1 MSGNPD
7 DSPITVF
14 SRRALAAEPFRVM
27 EILAEAR
34 RAEQAGA
41 DIIHLEVGEPD
52 FATPR
57 PVVEKAA
64 NCARHGLVRYT
75 AAEGLR
81 ELRVAISEDYR
92 RLHGLEIDPDRVI
105 ITAGAS
111 AALQLALACTTD
123 AGDSVILPDPGYPCN
138 RQFVSVLGAEPVMLP
153 VDASTAFQ
161 PTPEQVAAT
170 WKTNTRAIVLAS
182 PANPT
187 GNCFPSAHLSA
198 LTQLLRQRNGF
209 LIMDEIYNR
218 LVFDRSPETVLTHC
232 PEAFVVNSFSK
243 YAAMTGW
250 RLGWMVV
257 PEAAID
263 PVRRLA
269 QNLFVAPSTVAQHA
283 ALALFDSSVDALLQ
297 MRIRSLATRR
307 DFLLAELPSLGL
319 KIRSIPDG
327 AFYIYADCSA
337 LGADSEV
344 ICARILRDAHV
355 ALTPGTD
362 FSTVT
367 GRQHLRIAYTQ
378 PLERLKLAVERI
390 AETPGLV

>member
-1 MSGNPD
+1 MSENPE
-7 DSPITVF
+7 PLIRVAF

-34 RAEQAGA
+34 RAERAGA
-41 DIIHLEVGEPD
+41 NIIHLEVGEPD

-64 NCARHGLVRYT
+64 SCARTGLVRYT
-75 AAEGLR
+75 AAEGLP
-81 ELRVAISEDYR
+81 ELRAAISEQYR
-92 RLHGLEIDPDRVI
+92 HLHGLEIDPNRVI

-123 AGDSVILPDPGYPCN
+123 VGDSVLLPDPGYPCN
-138 RQFVSVLGAEPVMLP
+138 RQFVAILGAESIMLE
-153 VDASTAFQ
+153 VDARTAFQ
-161 PTPEQVAAT
+161 PTPEQVAVA
-170 WKTNTRAIVLAS
+170 WRANTRAVVLAS

-187 GNCFPSAHLSA
+187 GNCFPAAHMSE
-198 LTQLLRQRNGF
+198 LTQVLRQRNGF

-218 LVFDRSPETVLTHC
+218 LVFERSPETALTYC

-283 ALALFDSSVDALLQ
+283 ALALFDPTVDSLLQ
-297 MRIRSLATRR
+297 TRIRALATRR
-307 DFLLAELPSLGL
+307 DFLLSVLPGIGL
-319 KIRSIPDG
+319 KVKAIPEG

-337 LGADSEV
+337 LGDDSEV
-344 ICARILRDAHV
+344 ICARILREAHV

-362 FSTVT
+362 FSAAT

-378 PLERLKLAVERI
+378 PLEVLRTAVERI
-390 AETPGLV
+390 AAVV